1 MLKNQLRNFQ
11 LLSNCVYDFNPV
23 YQRYGVSVRLLMY
36 WQHFLRYKDKAK
48 RSKEKA
54 KQKVLKKIFT
64 NRFFLNNLY
73 KIENWYD

>member
-36 WQHFLRYKDKAK
+36 WQHFFRSKDKTK
-48 RSKEKA
+48 RSIGKGKT
-54 KQKVLKKIFT
+54 KGLKKIFT
-64 NRFFLNNLY
+64 DRFFLNNLY
-73 KIENWYD
+73 KIKNWYD